1 MDFEIINSLLVIFV
15 FIISQLSVM
24 GVKKTQNNEEDFYKN
39 ILNLTEKIEDN
50 ERNIEQIK
58 ERLNRI
64 SERLEK

>member
-39 ILNLTEKIEDN
+39 IVKLSEKIEEN
-50 ERNIEQIK
+50 ERKIK
-58 ERLNRI
+58 EL
-64 SERLEK
+64 SERIEK

>member
-24 GVKKTQNNEEDFYKN
+24 GVRRTQNNEDDFYKN
-39 ILNLTEKIEDN
+39 IVNLSEKIEDN
-50 ERNIEQIK
+50 ERDIK
-58 ERLNRI
+58 QVKDEIRQL

>member
-58 ERLNRI
+58 ERLKRI

>member
-39 ILNLTEKIEDN
+39 IVNLSEKIEDN
-50 ERNIEQIK
+50 EREIERISNEVKQ
-58 ERLNRI
+58 I
-64 SERLEK
+64 SERLKN

>member
-50 ERNIEQIK
+50 ERNIEQITK
-58 ERLNRI
+58 EIKRI
-64 SERLEK
+64 SERLER

>member
-24 GVKKTQNNEEDFYKN
+24 GVRRTQNNEDNFYKN
-39 ILNLTEKIEDN
+39 IVNLSEKIEDN
-50 ERNIEQIK
+50 ERDIK
-58 ERLNRI
+58 QVKDEIRQL